1 MITPC
6 SSCGRENRI
15 PAARLN
21 ARARCAE
28 CKAAILPLA
37 QPFEVK
43 DEATFEELVR
53 ESPLPV
59 GVDFWAAWCGPCHM
73 IAPELKTL
81 APRYAARVVIAKVN
95 SDDLGEIA
103 GRYRIRGIPTL
114 VRFDAGTE
122 TKRTSGAQNADMLV
136 SALGLEAGPSAE
148 QPAAPH

>member
-1 MITPC
+1 MITTC
-6 SSCGRENRI
+6 SSCGRDNRI

-21 ARARCAE
+21 ARARCAQ
-28 CKAAILPLA
+28 CKATILPLV

-59 GVDFWAAWCGPCHM
+59 VVDFWAAWCGPCHM

-81 APRYAARVVIAKVN
+81 ATRYAARVVIAKVN
-95 SDDLGEIA
+95 SDDLGDLA

-114 VRFDAGTE
+114 VRFDAGSE
-122 TKRTSGAQNADMLV
+122 TTRTSGAQNADMLV
-136 SALGLEAGPSAE
+136 SVLGLDAGPSGS
-148 QPAAPH
+148 QPAAAH